1 MRSFRVWPA
10 LFQKNRIVINRYVM
24 LTVRIRRAIKYL
36 RTGDIE
42 KHISFATI
50 LEKLILNVKVFRPQ
64 GLLSEKQDVLL

>member
-1 MRSFRVWPA
+1 VAP
-10 LFQKNRIVINRYVM
+10 FQNNRIVINQYVM
-24 LTVRIRRAIKYL
+24 LIVRIRLAIKYL

-42 KHISFATI
+42 KLFSSATI

>member
-1 MRSFRVWPA
+1 
-10 LFQKNRIVINRYVM
+10 M

-42 KHISFATI
+42 KHISSATI

-64 GLLSEKQDVLL
+64 GLLPEMQDVLLVIGTEIRFLGRHR